1 MATMA
6 LPSTV
11 SMLATRAAFPLPVR
25 AMSMEMVSA
34 ILSLELTSLLLS
46 ETGQSYVIFG
56 QKDASTSS
64 STYSAQ
70 LTPPGSSIN
79 IGAIVGGVLGG
90 TLLIAAAATVV
101 VLKVLKKGCFSD
113 KTTDAP
119 SRMNKNNQAIFNDD
133 NL

>member
-11 SMLATRAAFPLPVR
+11 SMLTTRAAASV
-25 AMSMEMVSA
+25 ASA
-34 ILSLELTSLLLS
+34 GDVNGDGIGDLIIGANDASLKA
-46 ETGQSYVIFG
+46 GQSYVVFG
-56 QKDASTSS
+56 QKNASTSS
-64 STYSAQ
+64 ST
-70 LTPPGSSIN
+70 TPPGSY

-90 TLLIAAAATVV
+90 TLLVAAAATVV

-119 SRMNKNNQAIFNDD
+119 SRMNNQAIFNDD